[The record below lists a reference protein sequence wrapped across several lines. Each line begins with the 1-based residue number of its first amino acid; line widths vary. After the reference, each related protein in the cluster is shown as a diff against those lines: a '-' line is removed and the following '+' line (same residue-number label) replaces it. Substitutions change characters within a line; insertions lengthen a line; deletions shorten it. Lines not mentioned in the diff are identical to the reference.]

1 MTDRMRSREYVL
13 RSVIRLGRNNGEKT
27 VFIKNEFVV
36 LVAKLSVDDGFSLV
50 EVLRIIWSIR
60 LDPFSS
66 SFQLEDNNTK

>member
-1 MTDRMRSREYVL
+1 MRSREYVL

-27 VFIKNEFVV
+27 GFIKNEFVV